1 MFKRIFL
8 LLSALSSYAF
18 AESNKVKSEILWLQ
32 FDFPPYEI
40 ASGEDKNQGQIDRIR
55 SLIIERLPQYKHQKP
70 TLVNQARMD
79 RLMHQKNSCH
89 MSMLKPEKPKP
100 HLIYSKPH
108 MTGTPHHIVASEKE
122 EHRFYHN
129 GEAIPLRELL
139 EAGEL
144 SLSVPSRSMGSLL
157 DDIFKEYQQ
166 KISIRESSNVG
177 FDFFTLIDKGRIDYT
192 IEYPTAI
199 ISWNKTHPSNKL
211 IAIPIRELSS
221 FYPIGHAACSN
232 SALGKKVIGDIN
244 NSFETLLQSEE
255 YLANYLLYL
264 YPENI
269 HPQLRQQYQ
278 DSIFNHYHFSEP
290 TATTPPP
297 QSLAK

>member
-1 MFKRIFL
+1 
-8 LLSALSSYAF
+8 
-18 AESNKVKSEILWLQ
+18 
-32 FDFPPYEI
+32 
-40 ASGEDKNQGQIDRIR
+40 
-55 SLIIERLPQYKHQKP
+55 
-70 TLVNQARMD
+70 
-79 RLMHQKNSCH
+79 MHQKNSCH

-157 DDIFKEYQQ
+157 DDIFKEYHK